1 MSPLP
6 HPKELSQ
13 TVPPPQN
20 VSLHHNARRTN
31 LNPFHYL
38 TLPLKKNWSTV
49 APALDNYNQ
58 ITRTIA
64 ILLGGLGLIV
74 MLDQHKW
81 KLPRWPWAKDGK
93 NNPNPSFTHDNE
105 LYTVDELAEKKLM
118 EMLKEVKAM
127 EAGEE
132 IIDGEE
138 LPSFDSDEDVVEKEA
153 EEEFLEDAGVGVD
166 DIVEEMEMN
175 QDFLD

>member
-1 MSPLP
+1 M
-6 HPKELSQ
+6 
-13 TVPPPQN
+13 
-20 VSLHHNARRTN
+20 
-31 LNPFHYL
+31 
-38 TLPLKKNWSTV
+38 
-49 APALDNYNQ
+49 
-58 ITRTIA
+58 IA

-105 LYTVDELAEKKLM
+105 LYTVDELTEKKLM
-118 EMLKEVKAM
+118 EMLKEAEAM

-138 LPSFDSDEDVVEKEA
+138 LPSFNSDEDVVEKEA
-153 EEEFLEDAGVGVD
+153 EEEFLEDAGVGAD
-166 DIVEEMEMN
+166 DIVEVEMN
-175 QDFLD
+175 EDFLD